1 MSMLERLN
9 EQSQGFQNMQDE
21 AENRINNFDIEHQ
34 MWTGATAAYRLGH
47 EQLGMNIN
55 NELMRSAHTLL
66 PTLFKTGKALS
77 QRASGMP
84 TTLAEAQRRAAAA
97 TGDAASTA
105 SEAVAR
111 LPGGQAID
119 AATRFA
125 GQTPTTVQEIGTRN
139 LTTQAL
145 PEPRADIPT
154 SSLARNAEAS
164 LDASG
169 RQFKPTVLRD
179 IDTTAPALKNNLPQ
193 PRDSSSTPAPTAES
207 NSPAYTPLAETETP
221 ERQAL
226 GRRMAENLSDASSRT
241 RNNLT
246 GKSGQAYEFNK
257 GRAPEGDR
265 APGYKNPH
273 LLDDEGGFGDDMAT
287 KGFLRNPIG
296 DADIIQKYQNL
307 AGNDT
312 SRVGELAASG
322 IPKAPAARVTDPVN
336 YPNLPAED
344 APAPAAPQG
353 PPINYGL
360 DGAQPGGVDGTGGI
374 PGVNWDGQTSTGQTE
389 VPLKDEGA
397 PGGPP
402 SSTRAAG
409 APDGAAPDGPAA
421 DRPAAPEAPDG
432 AEGAGEPAVT
442 EPAAPAEPP
451 AAPPAAPEEP
461 NVDPLAAVENI
472 DAETQVADAIPG
484 VGELIGGIMDAVT
497 AGMAVGEAL
506 RSATDSAPTQPTA
519 PHALSTAFDSS
530 PVINSS
536 DYHNA

>member
-34 MWTGATAAYRLGH
+34 MYTGAAAAYRLGH

-66 PTLFKTGKALS
+66 PTLFKGGKALS

-125 GQTPTTVQEIGTRN
+125 GQTPTTVQQIGTRN

-169 RQFKPTVLRD
+169 RQFKPTQLRD

-193 PRDSSSTPAPTAES
+193 PRDSSSTPPTAES
-207 NSPAYTPLAETETP
+207 DFPAYTPLAETESP
-221 ERQAL
+221 ARQAL
-226 GRRMAENLSDASSRT
+226 GRSMAENLADASSRT
-241 RNNLT
+241 GNNLT
-246 GKSGQAYEFNK
+246 GQSGQAYEFNK
-257 GRAPEGDR
+257 GRAPVGDDPYG
-265 APGYKNPH
+265 ADALGK
-273 LLDDEGGFGDDMAT
+273 GGFGDDMAT
-287 KGFLRNPIG
+287 KGFARNPIG
-296 DADIIQKYQNL
+296 DADVIERYQNL
-307 AGNDT
+307 AGNDS

-344 APAPAAPQG
+344 APAPAPAAPEG
-353 PPINYGL
+353 PPINYAL

-374 PGVNWDGQTSTGQTE
+374 PGVNFDGQTTTGPTA
-389 VPLKDEGA
+389 VPLEDDGA
-397 PGGPP
+397 AGAPP

-409 APDGAAPDGPAA
+409 APPDGAEGAGE
-421 DRPAAPEAPDG
+421 PAAPEAPDG
-432 AEGAGEPAVT
+432 AEGAGEPAVN
-442 EPAAPAEPP
+442 EPAAPPAEPP
-451 AAPPAAPEEP
+451 AAPSAEPAGP
-461 NVDPLAAVENI
+461 NVDPLAAVEDL

-484 VGELIGGIMDAVT
+484 AGEIIGGIMDAVT

-506 RSATDSAPTQPTA
+506 KSATDSAPTQPTA

>member
-34 MWTGATAAYRLGH
+34 MYTGAAAAYRLGH

-66 PTLFKTGKALS
+66 PTLFKGGKALS

-105 SEAVAR
+105 RTAAASR
-111 LPGGQAID
+111 LPGGQPID

-169 RQFKPTVLRD
+169 RQFKPTQLRD

-193 PRDSSSTPAPTAES
+193 PRDSSSTPPTAES
-207 NSPAYTPLAETETP
+207 DSPAYTPLAETETP

-226 GRRMAENLSDASSRT
+226 GRSMAENLADASSRT
-241 RNNLT
+241 GNNLT
-246 GKSGQAYEFNK
+246 GQSGQAYEFNK
-257 GRAPEGDR
+257 GRAPVGDDPYG
-265 APGYKNPH
+265 ADALGK
-273 LLDDEGGFGDDMAT
+273 GGFGDDMAT
-287 KGFLRNPIG
+287 KGFARNPIG
-296 DADIIQKYQNL
+296 DADVIERYQNL
-307 AGNDT
+307 AGNDA

-344 APAPAAPQG
+344 APAPAPAAPEG
-353 PPINYGL
+353 PPINYGE
-360 DGAQPGGVDGTGGI
+360 GVPQTEGI
-374 PGVNWDGQTSTGQTE
+374 PGVNFDGQTSTGPTA
-389 VPLKDEGA
+389 VPLEDDGA
-397 PGGPP
+397 AGAPP

-409 APDGAAPDGPAA
+409 APDGAEGAGQ
-421 DRPAAPEAPDG
+421 PAAPAAPDG

-442 EPAAPAEPP
+442 EPAAPAAPP
-451 AAPPAAPEEP
+451 AEPPAAPEEP
-461 NVDPLAAVENI
+461 NVDPLSSIEAI

-484 VGELIGGIMDAVT
+484 AGEIIGGIMDAVT

-506 RSATDSAPTQPTA
+506 KSATDSAPTQPTA

>member
-1 MSMLERLN
+1 MLERLN

-66 PTLFKTGKALS
+66 PTLYKGGKALS

-105 SEAVAR
+105 RTAAASR
-111 LPGGQAID
+111 LPGGQPID

-169 RQFKPTVLRD
+169 RQFKPTQLRD

-207 NSPAYTPLAETETP
+207 DFPAYTPLAETETP
-221 ERQAL
+221 ARQAL
-226 GRRMAENLSDASSRT
+226 GRSMAENLADASSRT
-241 RNNLT
+241 GNNLT
-246 GKSGQAYEFNK
+246 GQSGQAYEFNK
-257 GRAPEGDR
+257 GRAPVGDR
-265 APGYKNPH
+265 APGADA
-273 LLDDEGGFGDDMAT
+273 LGEQGSFGDDMAT
-287 KGFLRNPIG
+287 QGFLRNPIG
-296 DADIIQKYQNL
+296 DADVIQRYQNL

-312 SRVGELAASG
+312 SRVGELASRN
-322 IPKAPAARVTDPVN
+322 PRVTDPVN
-336 YPNLPAED
+336 YPELPAED
-344 APAPAAPQG
+344 APAPAPAAPQG
-353 PPINYGL
+353 PPINYGE
-360 DGAQPGGVDGTGGI
+360 GVPQTEGI
-374 PGVNWDGQTSTGQTE
+374 PGVNFDGQTSTGQTE
-389 VPLKDEGA
+389 VPLEDDGA
-397 PGGPP
+397 AGAPP

-409 APDGAAPDGPAA
+409 APGE
-421 DRPAAPEAPDG
+421 PAAPEAPAAPDG

-442 EPAAPAEPP
+442 EPAAPPAEPP
-451 AAPPAAPEEP
+451 AAPSSEPAGP
-461 NVDPLAAVENI
+461 NVDPLAAVEDL

-484 VGELIGGIMDAVT
+484 VGELISGVMDAVT

-506 RSATDSAPTQPTA
+506 KSATDSAPTQPTA

>member
-21 AENRINNFDIEHQ
+21 AENRIHNFDIEHQ

-66 PTLFKTGKALS
+66 PTVFKTGKALS

-111 LPGGQAID
+111 LPGGQPID

-145 PEPRADIPT
+145 PEPRADIPP

-169 RQFKPTVLRD
+169 RQFKPTQLRD

-193 PRDSSSTPAPTAES
+193 PRDSSSTPAPTAEPDI
-207 NSPAYTPLAETETP
+207 PAYTPLAQTESP

-226 GRRMAENLSDASSRT
+226 GRSMAENLADASSRT
-241 RNNLT
+241 GNNLT

-265 APGYKNPH
+265 APGTDA
-273 LLDDEGGFGDDMAT
+273 LGEEGSFGDDMAT
-287 KGFLRNPIG
+287 QGFLRNPIG
-296 DADIIQKYQNL
+296 DADIIQKWQTY
-307 AGNDT
+307 ADRGNDT
-312 SRVGELAASG
+312 SRVGELASRN
-322 IPKAPAARVTDPVN
+322 PRVTDPVN
-336 YPNLPAED
+336 YPKLPAED
-344 APAPAAPQG
+344 APAPAPAAPQG
-353 PPINYGL
+353 PPINYGETV
-360 DGAQPGGVDGTGGI
+360 PETEGI
-374 PGVNWDGQTSTGQTE
+374 PGVNWDGQTSTGPTE
-389 VPLKDEGA
+389 VPLEDDGA
-397 PGGPP
+397 AGAPP

-409 APDGAAPDGPAA
+409 APPEGE
-421 DRPAAPEAPDG
+421 PAAPEAPAAPAPDG

-442 EPAAPAEPP
+442 EPAAPPAEPP
-451 AAPPAAPEEP
+451 AAPSSEPAGP
-461 NVDPLAAVENI
+461 NVDPLTAVEDL

-484 VGELIGGIMDAVT
+484 VGELIGGVMDAVT

-506 RSATDSAPTQPTA
+506 KSATDSAPTQPTA

>member
-1 MSMLERLN
+1 MLERLN

-34 MWTGATAAYRLGH
+34 MYTGAAAAYRLGH
-47 EQLGMNIN
+47 EQLGLNIN

-66 PTLFKTGKALS
+66 PTLFKGGKALS

-105 SEAVAR
+105 RTAAASR
-111 LPGGQAID
+111 LPGGQPID

-169 RQFKPTVLRD
+169 RQFKPTQLRD

-207 NSPAYTPLAETETP
+207 DSPAYTPLAETETP
-221 ERQAL
+221 ARQAL
-226 GRRMAENLSDASSRT
+226 GRSMAENLADASSRT
-241 RNNLT
+241 GNNLT

-257 GRAPEGDR
+257 GRAPVGDR
-265 APGYKNPH
+265 APGADA
-273 LLDDEGGFGDDMAT
+273 LGEQGSFGDDMAT
-287 KGFLRNPIG
+287 QGFLRNPIG
-296 DADIIQKYQNL
+296 DADVIQRYQNL

-312 SRVGELAASG
+312 SRVGELASRN
-322 IPKAPAARVTDPVN
+322 PRVTDPVN

-344 APAPAAPQG
+344 APAPAPAAPQG
-353 PPINYGL
+353 PPINYGE
-360 DGAQPGGVDGTGGI
+360 GVPQTEGI
-374 PGVNWDGQTSTGQTE
+374 PGVNFDGQTSTGQTE
-389 VPLKDEGA
+389 VPLEDDGA
-397 PGGPP
+397 AGAPP

-409 APDGAAPDGPAA
+409 APDGAEGAGE
-421 DRPAAPEAPDG
+421 PAAPAAPDG

-442 EPAAPAEPP
+442 EPAAPEAPPEAPP
-451 AAPPAAPEEP
+451 AAPPAEPAGP
-461 NVDPLAAVENI
+461 NVDPLAAVEDL

-484 VGELIGGIMDAVT
+484 AGEIIGGIMDAVT

-506 RSATDSAPTQPTA
+506 KSATDSAPTQPTA